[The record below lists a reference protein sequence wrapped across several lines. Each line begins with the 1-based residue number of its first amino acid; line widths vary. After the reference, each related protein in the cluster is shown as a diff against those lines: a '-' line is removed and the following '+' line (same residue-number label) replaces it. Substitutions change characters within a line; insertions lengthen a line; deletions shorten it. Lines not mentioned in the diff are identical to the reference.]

1 MKILIWGFQVNPE
14 IHSSVID
21 LIARLKNSDHAVC
34 ILDSFA
40 EAIELKNNIEH
51 IKKDAVPDNIDLI
64 LSIGGDGTLL
74 SAAQSVM
81 KRPIPIL
88 GVNLGS
94 LGFLTGLERDWR
106 SNIEDILAGHYTVEE
121 RMVLNCRKMNMAGVE
136 ETFWGLNDIVIERG
150 EHFDMMVMK
159 VQVNGQYLNTYS
171 ADGLV
176 ISTPTGSTAYNLASG
191 GPILDPG
198 LDAIIITP
206 ISPHTLSVRPIVLP
220 AEARIEI
227 SLTKQNQKGRV
238 YIDGKVWRPISS
250 EDRLRIRTSS
260 YRIKLVTI
268 PGLTFYDKLREKF
281 HWGRRSSL

>member
-21 LIARLKNSDHAVC
+21 LIAQLKESDHTVC

-40 EAIELKNNIEH
+40 DAIHLTNNIEH
-51 IKKDAVPDNIDLI
+51 IQKDAVPDDVDLI

-106 SNIEDILAGHYTVEE
+106 SNIEAVLAGHYTVEE
-121 RMVLNCRKMNMAGVE
+121 RMVLNCRKVNPTAPE
-136 ETFWGLNDIVIERG
+136 ETFWALNDVVIERG
-150 EHFDMMVMK
+150 EHFNMMVMK

-220 AEARIEI
+220 ANAHIEI
-227 SLTKQNQKGRV
+227 TLAKLDQKGRV
-238 YIDGKVWRPISS
+238 YIDGKVWRSISS
-250 EDRLRIRTSS
+250 EDSLHIRTSS

-268 PGLTFYDKLREKF
+268 PGLSFYDKLREKF
-281 HWGRRSSL
+281 HWGRRSAL

>member
-14 IHSSVID
+14 IRDSVMD
-21 LIARLKNSDHAVC
+21 LIARLRDSDHRVC
-34 ILDSFA
+34 ILDTFA
-40 EAIELKNNIEH
+40 EAIQLNNNIEH
-51 IKKDAVPDNIDLI
+51 IKEDTVPDDVDMI

-106 SNIEDILAGHYTVEE
+106 SNLEDVLAGHYTVEE
-121 RMVLNCRKMNMAGVE
+121 RMVLNCRQVNPAGVE
-136 ETFWGLNDIVIERG
+136 ETFWGLNDVVIERG
-150 EHFDMMVMK
+150 EYFDMLAMQVH
-159 VQVNGQYLNTYS
+159 VNGRYLNTYS
-171 ADGLV
+171 ADGLI

-227 SLTKQNQKGRV
+227 TLVKPNQKGRI
-238 YIDGKVWRPISS
+238 YIDGKVWRPLNS
-250 EDRLRIRTSS
+250 DDGLRVRTSS
-260 YRIKLVTI
+260 YRIKLVTL

-281 HWGRRSSL
+281 HWGRRSAL

>member
-220 AEARIEI
+220 AAARIEI

>member
-14 IHSSVID
+14 IRDSVID
-21 LIARLKNSDHAVC
+21 LIEQLKESDHTVY

-40 EAIELKNNIEH
+40 VAIHLENDIEH
-51 IKKDAVPDNIDLI
+51 IPEHTVPDDIDII

-106 SNIEDILAGHYTVEE
+106 NNLAEVLAGHYAVEE
-121 RMVLNCRKMNMAGVE
+121 RMVLNCRQMNDEGKDV
-136 ETFWGLNDIVIERG
+136 TFWGLNDVVIERG
-150 EHFDMMVMK
+150 EYFNMLAMEVH
-159 VQVNGQYLNTYS
+159 VNGRYLNTYS
-171 ADGLV
+171 ADGL
-176 ISTPTGSTAYNLASG
+176 IFSTPTGSTAYNLASG

-198 LDAIIITP
+198 LEAIIITP
-206 ISPHTLSVRPIVLP
+206 IAPHTLSVRPIVLP
-220 AEARIEI
+220 ADARIEI
-227 SLTKQNQKGRV
+227 RLVKPDQKGRI
-238 YIDGKVWRPISS
+238 YIDGKVWQPLSAK
-250 EDRLRIRTSS
+250 DNLRIRTSS
-260 YRIKLVTI
+260 YRIKLVTL

-281 HWGRRSSL
+281 HWGRRSAL

>member
-21 LIARLKNSDHAVC
+21 LIARLKNSDHVVC

-40 EAIELKNNIEH
+40 EAIHLLNNIEH
-51 IKKDAVPDNIDLI
+51 IKKETVPDDVDLI

-106 SNIEDILAGHYTVEE
+106 SNIEDVLAGHYTVEE
-121 RMVLNCRKMNMAGVE
+121 RMVLNCRKINVAGVE
-136 ETFWGLNDIVIERG
+136 ETFWGLNDIVIARG
-150 EHFDMMVMK
+150 EHFNMMVMK

-227 SLTKQNQKGRV
+227 SLPKQNQHGRV
-238 YIDGKVWRPISS
+238 YMDGKVWRPISS
-250 EDRLRIRTSS
+250 EDSLRIRTSS
-260 YRIKLVTI
+260 YRIKLVTL

-281 HWGRRSSL
+281 HWGRRSAL